1 MRNKCKSLIKA
12 GIVAAMASSPF
23 VVPALAGNMV
33 YDSDFTT
40 DRGVP
45 SVSQR
50 QGSAATTLLNG
61 LIGGADGNPT
71 LRNRPELGPEHANST
86 GLTGSAPYA
95 NAKPREF
102 VIRAN
107 SIAAPSDVDTAT
119 ALGGPG
125 FPLDDFLNPGTGIH
139 DNDPLNSAVVDIRG
153 IASHGGTRGGID
165 LDPIE
170 MLGPV
175 SVSIAPYGNI
185 GSSKGVQD
193 LGAVLNLSQ
202 EDQDRPL
209 VIKWIHSLL
218 EAVGINNR
226 CSNPDGCDSRLAVKE

>member
-1 MRNKCKSLIKA
+1 
-12 GIVAAMASSPF
+12 MASSPF

-40 DRGVP
+40 DRSVP

-50 QGSAATTLLNG
+50 ESNAATTLLNG
-61 LIGGADGNPT
+61 LIGGGDGNAT
-71 LRNRPELGPEHANST
+71 LRNRPELGPKHANST
-86 GLTGSAPYA
+86 DLTGSAPYA
-95 NAKPREF
+95 NADSREF
-102 VIRAN
+102 VIRSN

-125 FPLDDFLNPGTGIH
+125 FPLDEFLNPGTGIH

-185 GSSKGVQD
+185 GSSKVVQN
-193 LGAVLNLSQ
+193 LGIAPNLSNKN
-202 EDQDRPL
+202 QDRPL
-209 VIKWIHSLL
+209 VIKWINSLL
-218 EAVGINNR
+218 EAVGLDNQ
-226 CSNPDGCDSRLAVKE
+226 CGDPDGCGSRLAVKE